1 MKDKKDKEKDL
12 DTGKLLK
19 ELSSIRKRYEKCR
32 EDLHEII
39 SKHDKII
46 EELEKKI

>member
-1 MKDKKDKEKDL
+1 MKDKEEGL

-19 ELSSIRKRYEKCR
+19 ELSSTIKRYEKCR
-32 EDLHEII
+32 DDLLNII

-46 EELEKKI
+46 EELEKRYKS